1 MGGFLDGL
9 KRFYAMPDD
18 SGSKF
23 ITFNII
29 CGKCKEE
36 ITVRASKTSD
46 ISRLYEGEEAPSGA
60 EYLLRKEILGNKCNN
75 LIYIT
80 VYFGP
85 GYRIISKEIT
95 GGKFAE

>member
-9 KRFYAMPDD
+9 KKFFTMPED

-23 ITFNII
+23 ITFKII
-29 CGKCKEE
+29 CDKCGEE

-46 ISRLYEGEEAPSGA
+46 ISRLYEGEDAPSGA
-60 EYLLRKEILGNKCNN
+60 EYFLRKEILGNNCNN

-80 VYFGP
+80 VYFAP
-85 GYRIISKEIT
+85 GYRVLSKEIT
-95 GGKFAE
+95 GGKFA

>member
-1 MGGFLDGL
+1 MGGFLDGI
-9 KRFYAMPDD
+9 KKFFTMPDD

-23 ITFNII
+23 IIFNII
-29 CGKCKEE
+29 CGKCGEK

-46 ISRLYEGEEAPSGA
+46 ISRIYEGEDVPAGA
-60 EYLLRKEILGNKCNN
+60 EYFLRKEILGNNCNN

-95 GGKFAE
+95 GGKFVE

>member
-9 KRFYAMPDD
+9 KKIFTMPDD

-29 CGKCKEE
+29 CNKCGEE

-46 ISRLYEGEEAPSGA
+46 ISRVYEGEGPSGA
-60 EYLLRKEILGNKCNN
+60 EYFLRKELPAFYE
-75 LIYIT
+75 LIKKVQPVRLNI
-80 VYFGP
+80 P
-85 GYRIISKEIT
+85 DISVSARRV
-95 GGKFAE
+95 G

>member
-9 KRFYAMPDD
+9 KNIFAMPDD

-29 CGKCKEE
+29 CNKCGEE

-46 ISRLYEGEEAPSGA
+46 ISRVYEGEGPSGA
-60 EYLLRKEILGNKCNN
+60 EYFLRKEILGNNCNN

-80 VYFGP
+80 VYFGT
-85 GYRIISKEIT
+85 GYSIISKEIT
-95 GGKFAE
+95 GGKFAD

>member
-9 KRFYAMPDD
+9 KNLFTMPDN
-18 SGSKF
+18 SASKF

-29 CGKCKEE
+29 CNKCGEE
-36 ITVRASKTSD
+36 IKVRASKTSD
-46 ISRLYEGEEAPSGA
+46 ISRVYEGEEAPSGA
-60 EYLLRKEILGNKCNN
+60 EYFLRKEILGNKCNN

-85 GYRIISKEIT
+85 GYRVISREIT
-95 GGKFAE
+95 GGKFEE